1 MVELGFSDD
10 LTLDTE
16 LGLLAE
22 VDPDVVGL
30 VVVAPLLETG
40 NQLMKLL
47 DLALVVVLAT
57 GFTVL
62 PEGGLLTVAATEVT
76 ATVFCGDDEDEA
88 AMGLDVEELAG
99 VFADT
104 DGVVL
109 ATGV

>member
-40 NQLMKLL
+40 
-47 DLALVVVLAT
+47 
-57 GFTVL
+57 
-62 PEGGLLTVAATEVT
+62 
-76 ATVFCGDDEDEA
+76 
-88 AMGLDVEELAG
+88 
-99 VFADT
+99 
-104 DGVVL
+104 
-109 ATGV
+109 